1 MNIDEFKILKQHAS
15 KYKYNSFEYLKY
27 ENVKEYCVMQPDGGN
42 IIAIRGYDSETGME
56 EIYWASDSAE
66 ALIKA
71 VRSSCNAALV
81 TFIPPEWK
89 ATLEKC
95 GFQEYG
101 VLREYW
107 INDIYGLQL
116 DAFGGYRFLCDEDC
130 AAAAD
135 VTMKCRW
142 QSREF
147 HGESED
153 WFRQWMRGA
162 DPNAAECRNCRVLVH
177 KEGLKTAG
185 IACVATYAHES
196 HDGAVVWIR
205 ELAVAPE
212 YQGRGIGKKLLLQSL
227 KYGMDNGAKR
237 AFLMADDLNDTA
249 KALYTKV
256 GFAPSAVDVQI
267 DLIYRRTNEI

>member
-1 MNIDEFKILKQHAS
+1 MNTDEFKILKQRAS
-15 KYKYNSFEYLKY
+15 KYKYNSFEYLEY
-27 ENVKEYCVMQPDGGN
+27 ANVKEYRVLQPEDGN
-42 IIAIRGYDSETGME
+42 IIAIRGYDSEIGME
-56 EIYWASDSAE
+56 EIYWAADSAE
-66 ALIKA
+66 SLIEA
-71 VRSSCNAALV
+71 VRRSCSTVLV

-89 ATLEKC
+89 AALEKN

-107 INDIYGLQL
+107 INDIYELKL
-116 DAFGGYRFLCDEDC
+116 DGFGDYRILCEADF

-147 HGESED
+147 HGESGD
-153 WFRQWMRGA
+153 WFRQWACGA
-162 DPNAAECRNCRVLVH
+162 DPNAAECRNCCVLVH

-185 IACVATYAHES
+185 IACVATYGHES
-196 HDGAVVWIR
+196 NDGAVVWIR

-212 YQGRGIGKKLLLQSL
+212 YQGKGIGKRLLLQSL

-256 GFAPSAVDVQI
+256 GFTPSAIDVQI
-267 DLIYRRTNEI
+267 DLIYRRTD